1 MKSIQVRAERSYS
14 VEIGIAWQDRLREI
28 LDSHNRALVI
38 APTSLSHIL
47 DFSTLNLLAD
57 RIFWVP
63 DGEGQKSADVAEQI
77 WQRCGEMNLQRSD
90 AIVGIGGGATTD
102 LAGFVAATWL
112 RGIEWYAFPT
122 SLAGMVDASVGGK
135 TGINTAA
142 GKNLVGAFHSPSLV
156 AIDLDFLNSLSD
168 RDFAAGLAEVIKCGF
183 ISDESILEVLKGFPD
198 IQGARTH
205 AAILVEKSVSVKARV
220 VGADF
225 KESKAREVLNYGHTA
240 GHAIEKLSGYA
251 LRHGEAVSIGLV
263 FAAHLSRTVCGL
275 SDVEVSLHENLLEK
289 FGLPT
294 TTSYSLDEIV
304 SLMAGDK
311 KARSGEMR
319 FIGLSTI
326 GTPAW
331 IENPTSDAIRVAYES
346 ISK

>member
-1 MKSIQVRAERSYS
+1 MKSIEVKAERIYS
-14 VEIGIAWQDRLREI
+14 VEIGITWRERLGQI
-28 LDSHNRALVI
+28 LDNHNRVLVI
-38 APTSLSHIL
+38 APTSLSELL
-47 DFSTLNLLAD
+47 DFSTLSLEAD
-57 RIFWVP
+57 QVFWVP
-63 DGEGQKSADVAEQI
+63 NGEDQKSAAVTEAM

-135 TGINTAA
+135 TGINTSA

-156 AIDLDFLNSLSD
+156 AIDLDFLHSLSD

-183 ISDESILEVLKGFPD
+183 ISDASILELLKGAPD
-198 IQGARTH
+198 IQAARAH
-205 AAILVEKSVSVKARV
+205 AAILVEKSVTVKAQV
-220 VGADF
+220 VGIDF
-225 KESKAREVLNYGHTA
+225 KESRAREVLNYGHTA
-240 GHAIEKLSGYA
+240 GHAIEKLSGYS

-263 FAAHLSRTVCGL
+263 FAAHLSRTMCGL
-275 SDVEVSLHENLLEK
+275 TDAEVNLHSELLAK

-311 KARSGEMR
+311 KARSGETR

>member
-1 MKSIQVRAERSYS
+1 MKSIEVKAERSYS
-14 VEIGIAWQDRLREI
+14 VEIGIAWRDRLREI
-28 LDSHNRALVI
+28 LGNHNRVLVI
-38 APTSLSHIL
+38 APTSLSHFL
-47 DFSTLNLLAD
+47 DFSTLNLSD
-57 RIFWVP
+57 EGIFWVP
-63 DGEGQKSADVAEQI
+63 DGEDQKSSAVAEAI

-156 AIDLDFLNSLSD
+156 AIDLDFLKSLSD

-183 ISDESILEVLKGFPD
+183 ISDASILELLKETTD
-198 IQGARTH
+198 IQAARAH
-205 AAILVEKSVSVKARV
+205 AAILVEKSVAVKARV
-220 VGADF
+220 VGTDF

-240 GHAIEKLSGYA
+240 GHAIEKLSGYS
-251 LRHGEAVSIGLV
+251 LRHGEAVSIGLI
-263 FAAHLSRTVCGL
+263 FAAHLSRNVCGL
-275 SDVEVSLHENLLEK
+275 GDDEVSLHGELLAK

-294 TTSYSLDEIV
+294 TTRYSLDEIV
-304 SLMAGDK
+304 VLMAGDK

-331 IENPTSDAIRVAYES
+331 IENPTSDAIRFAYES